1 MPTVKDARIAVIGGG
16 LAGLSFA
23 NAAQHN
29 ELKNVTVYEQA
40 KEFREIGAGISLS
53 ENAFR
58 YLDQYGLKEALLQ
71 VANEQSEVDSV
82 RYGRWFRHYKT
93 GEELAVVQPYG
104 KPNRRI
110 HRAHLLEV
118 LKAKLPKE
126 MLKTNKR
133 LLKIEK
139 NANDDK
145 EYILHFADGT
155 SETADIVIGCDGIHS
170 NVRKYLGII
179 DNAQYSG
186 KAVYRGLL
194 PPSSLSKEAID
205 VLQLHLTF
213 FRGYHSYIAV
223 YPIGQGENC
232 LYNVAA
238 FMTEPLSEFIF
249 ILRVFHTE
257 NNTFLKEFF
266 SRLTNSRTLLLKRV
280 SEIWK
285 RKPFRYS

>member
-1 MPTVKDARIAVIGGG
+1 MTVIKDARIAVIGGG

-29 ELKNVTVYEQA
+29 GLKNVTVYEQA

-58 YLDQYGLKEALLQ
+58 CLDQYGLKEALLQ
-71 VANEQSEVDSV
+71 VSNEQTEVDTA

-93 GEELAVVQPYG
+93 GDELAVVKPYG

-110 HRAHLLEV
+110 HRAHLLDV
-118 LKAKLPKE
+118 LRAKLPKE

-139 NANDDK
+139 NGNDEK
-145 EYILHFADGT
+145 EYVLHFADGT
-155 SETADIVIGCDGIHS
+155 SEAADIVVGCDGIHS
-170 NVRKYLGII
+170 NVRKYLGIL

-194 PPSSLSKEAID
+194 PPSSLSKETID

-213 FRGYHSYIAV
+213 FRGHHSYIAI
-223 YPIGQGENC
+223 YPIGRGQNC

-238 FMTEPLSEFIF
+238 FMPEPLSE
-249 ILRVFHTE
+249 LMLV
-257 NNTFLKEFF
+257 L
-266 SRLTNSRTLLLKRV
+266 
-280 SEIWK
+280 
-285 RKPFRYS
+285 